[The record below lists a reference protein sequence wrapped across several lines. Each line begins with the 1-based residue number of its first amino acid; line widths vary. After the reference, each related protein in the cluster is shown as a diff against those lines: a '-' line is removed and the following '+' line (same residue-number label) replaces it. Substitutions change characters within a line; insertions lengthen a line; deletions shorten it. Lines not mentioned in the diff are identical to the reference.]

1 MSEERELIADL
12 LKEIDGLHRD
22 VHYLTLENKKLRAK
36 LRKSNEPNNRRR
48 RQYNIQGS
56 NSSLKQLRDTEEH

>member
-12 LKEIDGLHRD
+12 LKEIDELHRD
-22 VHYLTLENKKLRAK
+22 LHYLRLENKKLKAK

-48 RQYNIQGS
+48 RLNHIQGS
-56 NSSLKQLRDTEEH
+56 NSSQ

>member
-12 LKEIDGLHRD
+12 LKEIDELHRD
-22 VHYLTLENKKLRAK
+22 LHYLRLENKKLKAK

-48 RQYNIQGS
+48 RLNHIQGS
-56 NSSLKQLRDTEEH
+56 NSRQ

>member
-12 LKEIDGLHRD
+12 LKEIDELHRD
-22 VHYLTLENKKLRAK
+22 LHYLRLENKKLKAK

-48 RQYNIQGS
+48 RFNHIQGS
-56 NSSLKQLRDTEEH
+56 SSSQ